1 MQDEHDP
8 MSQLSAHLDR
18 GWDLV
23 SRGDLGG
30 AEVSARKSLELDEDS
45 PDAHNLLGYV
55 MQAEGRAEDALEH
68 YRAALDLDESYVD
81 AMLNAADVLIHPLGD
96 FDEALRMVRG
106 AIEWLEE
113 DELEERT
120 DALLL
125 EIDIHLFRGDEA
137 AAASVA
143 RELPDGPF
151 DNPALALQVG
161 RARLDVG
168 DIEGAEPLI
177 RAAAE
182 QRPPIADAFYYLALV
197 LEAKADPRGALVAF
211 LQTRELDLAA
221 PPTPWSLP
229 PDQFERRVQAA
240 LQRLEPE
247 LSRPLEG
254 ALVVV
259 TDLPGAEV
267 VAEGVDPRMPLLLD
281 ALTGH
286 GEPIRV
292 GRVFVYRRNLE
303 RVAAGPLEIESEVLR
318 ALVAELSAT
327 MTELGGP
334 PS

>member
-1 MQDEHDP
+1 

-30 AEVSARKSLELDEDS
+30 ALVSARKSLELDEDS

-55 MQAEGRAEDALEH
+55 LQAEGRAEDALEQ
-68 YRAALDLDESYVD
+68 YRAALELDESYVD
-81 AMLNAADVLIHPLGD
+81 AMLNAADVLIHPLGE
-96 FDEALRMVRG
+96 FDEALQMVRG
-106 AIEWLEE
+106 AIEWLDE
-113 DELEERT
+113 DEIDERT

-125 EIDIHLFRGDEA
+125 EIDIHLFKGDEA

-168 DIEGAEPLI
+168 NIEGAEPLI
-177 RAAAE
+177 RAATE

-197 LEAKADPRGALVAF
+197 LEAKSDPRGALVAF
-211 LQTRELDLAA
+211 LQTRELDLVA
-221 PPTPWSLP
+221 PVAPWSLQ

-240 LQRLEPE
+240 LQSLEPE

-267 VAEGVDPRMPLLLD
+267 VAEGVDPRMPILLD
-281 ALTGH
+281 ALTGP
-286 GEPIRV
+286 GEPLRV
-292 GRVFVYRRNLE
+292 GRVFVYRKNIE
-303 RVAAGPLEIESEVLR
+303 RVAAGPLEIESEVVR
-318 ALVAELSAT
+318 ALAGELAAT
-327 MTELGGP
+327 MTELGGGS